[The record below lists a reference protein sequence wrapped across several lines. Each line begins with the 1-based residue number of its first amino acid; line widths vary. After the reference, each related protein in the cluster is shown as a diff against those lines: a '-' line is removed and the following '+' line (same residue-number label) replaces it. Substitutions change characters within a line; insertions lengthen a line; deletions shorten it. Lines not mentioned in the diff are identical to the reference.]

1 MTQKGSVTMTSPSLE
16 DKIHQFGN
24 PVDMLRNAQV
34 GPYVFPIKSE
44 FTNWRDEQEAWRKTA
59 VFLDQSYH
67 MTDHYIEGPDVK
79 RLVSDLGINSF
90 KNFGRDKAK
99 QFVVCNHDGYVIGDA
114 ILFGLEENKVNIVNR
129 PAAGNWVEFHAETG
143 GYDVKVDR
151 DDRSLINT
159 RQRKGYRYEVQGPNA
174 WKILEKVNGGPIPEI
189 KFFNMG
195 QIMIAGRSVRA
206 LRHGMAGAQGLELF
220 GPWAEGE
227 EIKTAI
233 LEAGE
238 EFGLL
243 QGGAKTYSTV
253 AHESGW
259 IPSPMPA
266 IYTGERMKAYR
277 QWLKADGFEANA
289 SLGGSFVSRN
299 IEDYYLTPWDLGYG
313 HILNFDHEFVGR
325 DALLKLKD
333 KPHRRKV
340 TLSWNNDDVIRIFST
355 LFQHGD
361 RAKFMD
367 IPASHYATLPYD
379 MVTQA
384 GKMVGISC
392 YPVYTSNFRRWISLA
407 MVDESICAPGTE
419 IIIVWGEPD
428 GGSRKPNVERHVQTE
443 VRATVGPCPISDD
456 AREHYRTGR

>member
-1 MTQKGSVTMTSPSLE
+1 MTPHSLE
-16 DKIHQFGN
+16 DKIRQSGN
-24 PVDMLRNAQV
+24 PVDMLRNTPV

-59 VFLDQSYH
+59 VLLDQSYH

-79 RLVSDLGINSF
+79 RLLSDLGINSF

-99 QFVVCNHDGYVIGDA
+99 QFVVCNYDGYVIGDA
-114 ILFGLEENKVNIVNR
+114 ILFGLEDNKVNIVNR

-151 DDRSLINT
+151 DDRSLVNT
-159 RQRKGYRYEVQGPNA
+159 RQRKGYRYEVQGPTA

-189 KFFNMG
+189 RFFNMG
-195 QIMIAGRSVRA
+195 QIKVAGRPVRA
-206 LRHGMAGAQGLELF
+206 LRHGMAGAPGLELF
-220 GPWAEGE
+220 GPWEEGE
-227 EIKTAI
+227 EVKAAI
-233 LEAGE
+233 LEAGQ

-266 IYTGERMKAYR
+266 IYTGEKMKAYR

-289 SLGGSFVSRN
+289 SLGGSFVSKN

-325 DALLKLKD
+325 DALITLQD

-340 TLSWNNDDVIRIFST
+340 TLSWSNDDVIRIFST
-355 LFQHGD
+355 LFQQGD

-379 MVTQA
+379 MVTLA

-392 YPVYTSNFRRWISLA
+392 YPIYTSNFRRWISLA
-407 MVDESICAPGTE
+407 MVDESVCAAGTE
-419 IIIVWGEPD
+419 VTIVWGEPD

-456 AREHYRTGR
+456 ARERYRTVG